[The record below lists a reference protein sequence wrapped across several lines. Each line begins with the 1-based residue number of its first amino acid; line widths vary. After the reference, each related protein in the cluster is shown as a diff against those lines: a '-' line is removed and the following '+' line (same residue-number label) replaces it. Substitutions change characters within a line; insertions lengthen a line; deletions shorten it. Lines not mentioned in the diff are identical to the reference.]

1 MLPLWTCVAVTV
13 GEIELADIG
22 RVPEKWLF
30 TYRPSNWG
38 YSLLVVMSSMMC
50 VAMAIKIWNNTRIE
64 MNLEQNQQLL
74 LKTRMDA
81 LTSQI
86 NPHFLF
92 NTLNTVSSLI
102 RFDPDMARGVVL
114 KLSNIL
120 RRLLRK
126 HETFVPLR
134 EELEFIDDYLDI
146 EVIRFG
152 RDKLQIFKEID
163 EETLE
168 TFVPSMLLQP
178 MVENSIK
185 HGLAPRLE
193 GGQIHLRTRQSNGRL
208 LIEIED
214 NGMGI
219 SPERLAEV
227 YGGGI
232 GISNVHERL
241 RLLYGDQFRMDI
253 RSQEGQGTQI
263 HIEIPE
269 LATAEPFAGL

>member
-1 MLPLWTCVAVTV
+1 
-13 GEIELADIG
+13 
-22 RVPEKWLF
+22 
-30 TYRPSNWG
+30 
-38 YSLLVVMSSMMC
+38 
-50 VAMAIKIWNNTRIE
+50 
-64 MNLEQNQQLL
+64 
-74 LKTRMDA
+74 
-81 LTSQI
+81 
-86 NPHFLF
+86 
-92 NTLNTVSSLI
+92 
-102 RFDPDMARGVVL
+102 
-114 KLSNIL
+114 L

-163 EETLE
+163 QETLE

-178 MVENSIK
+178 MIENSIK

-193 GGQIHLRTRQSNGRL
+193 GGQIHLRARHFNGRL
-208 LIEIED
+208 MIEIAD

-219 SPERLAEV
+219 SPQRLAEV

-241 RLLYGDQFRMDI
+241 RLLYGDQFKMDI
-253 RSQEGQGTQI
+253 HSQEGQGTQI

-269 LATAEPFAGL
+269 LATAEPFADL